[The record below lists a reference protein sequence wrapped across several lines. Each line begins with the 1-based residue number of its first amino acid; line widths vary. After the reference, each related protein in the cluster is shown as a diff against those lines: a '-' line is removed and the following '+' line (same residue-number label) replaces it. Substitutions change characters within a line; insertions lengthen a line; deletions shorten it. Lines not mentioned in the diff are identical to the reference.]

1 MCMHIYIYIN
11 VTFKSMIKLRQQ
23 ADLALVCHQISAVLC
38 TNLHKCTYI
47 PDFFFKV
54 TYIPDLDL
62 ECVYKYIYIERFFS
76 TCIYI
81 EIDNLGDGHVC
92 AWWIF
97 FFYIL
102 IRWVICL
109 STFFT
114 CDVLGESRFASLLP
128 LGSMLTVKV
137 FTLTLETC
145 TVMKKP
151 R

>member
-1 MCMHIYIYIN
+1 MFAHGG
-11 VTFKSMIKLRQQ
+11 
-23 ADLALVCHQISAVLC
+23 
-38 TNLHKCTYI
+38 
-47 PDFFFKV
+47 FF
-54 TYIPDLDL
+54 I
-62 ECVYKYIYIERFFS
+62 
-76 TCIYI
+76 
-81 EIDNLGDGHVC
+81 
-92 AWWIF
+92 
-97 FFYIL
+97 FYIL